1 MEKTRQIK
9 ILSIVALVV
18 AIAGMTLGFA
28 AFSTTL
34 SISSSAT
41 VTPNSE
47 DFKVVLSSNSNYGDP
62 IHNVIEPSIV
72 GDASANAIIINNV
85 GNTFTTNINVNFES
99 PGSSVLYTMFVHNV
113 GKYDAYFNKIVF
125 DKVSGSELKK
135 VCSIPSDSNATPE
148 LVEQACD
155 GIKFSVGVFNYTKY
169 VYFTDDYYFNSIILK
184 PGQVGSGK
192 FLIEYGS
199 DAVRA
204 DGPFN
209 VQFGDITLEYNTVD

>member
-62 IHNVIEPSIV
+62 INNVIEPSIV
-72 GDASANAIIINNV
+72 GDASASAIIINNV

-135 VCSIPSDSNATPE
+135 
-148 LVEQACD
+148 
-155 GIKFSVGVFNYTKY
+155 SVFYSKW
-169 VYFTDDYYFNSIILK
+169 
-184 PGQVGSGK
+184 
-192 FLIEYGS
+192 
-199 DAVRA
+199 
-204 DGPFN
+204 
-209 VQFGDITLEYNTVD
+209 